1 MMANNF
7 MVDEI
12 LVEQVV
18 QEVINKHGTKRS
30 ALVAILKDINEEL
43 GFLPP
48 SIFGFVG
55 QRMDIPVGEVYSVA
69 SFYTML
75 SMEPR
80 GRHLVLFC
88 ESAPC
93 HIAGGK
99 ELEHELV
106 TLLGV
111 GHGGT
116 SADGRWTL
124 LKTSCLGHCAEG
136 PIVVIDDDIY
146 GPVTKNSLS
155 GLLEK
160 YD

>member
-1 MMANNF
+1 MAVNCV
-7 MVDEI
+7 VDEMLI
-12 LVEQVV
+12 EQFVQKVVE
-18 QEVINKHGTKRS
+18 KHGTRRS
-30 ALVAILKDINEEL
+30 TLVAILKDINEEL
-43 GFLPP
+43 GFLPV
-48 SIFGFVG
+48 SVFGFVA
-55 QRMDIPVGEVYSVA
+55 QRMDLPVGEVYSVA

-93 HIAGGK
+93 HVAGGK
-99 ELEHELV
+99 ELERELV
-106 TLLGV
+106 ALLGV

-116 SADGRWTL
+116 SADRRWTL

-136 PIVVIDDDIY
+136 PVVVIDDDIY
-146 GPVTKNSLS
+146 GPVTKNFLP
-155 GLLEK
+155 GILDK